1 MYAYVVCLCVC
12 VRVCV
17 LIKRK
22 MGAEY
27 EKHKPLKLVQ
37 TVPFFRLLLLKKKSA
52 PGMMG
57 STKKKKK
64 ATEAKWTLLFPTSL
78 RIPL

>member
-1 MYAYVVCLCVC
+1 MYAYVVCLCVYVC
-12 VRVCV
+12 VCV

-37 TVPFFRLLLLKKKSA
+37 TVPFLRLLLLKKKLAQSDGFNQEKRKRQ
-52 PGMMG
+52 PKRSGHFR
-57 STKKKKK
+57 SR
-64 ATEAKWTLLFPTSL
+64 LDC
-78 RIPL
+78 IPL